1 MSQGECDQ
9 HILAGGG
16 GGRCSCVCT
25 ARLAVL
31 PASALWKYKVVVVV
45 VVAQGSCVF
54 VLLGYDGAF
63 LNCCLAVDVCEVLGG
78 VQYGVR
84 AVR

>member
-1 MSQGECDQ
+1 MNIYWQVVE
-9 HILAGGG
+9 GGG
-16 GGRCSCVCT
+16 VHVSVPRGWPYFRRRRCG
-25 ARLAVL
+25 
-31 PASALWKYKVVVVV
+31 KYKVVVVV

>member
-1 MSQGECDQ
+1 MCMYRA
-9 HILAGGG
+9 AGRTSGVG
-16 GGRCSCVCT
+16 VVENT
-25 ARLAVL
+25 KLL
-31 PASALWKYKVVVVV
+31 LLLLLLLWLK
-45 VVAQGSCVF
+45 AAVF

>member
-1 MSQGECDQ
+1 VINIYWQVVE
-9 HILAGGG
+9 GGG
-16 GGRCSCVCT
+16 GHVYVPRGWPYFRRGRCG
-25 ARLAVL
+25 
-31 PASALWKYKVVVVV
+31 KYKVVVVVVVVV

-63 LNCCLAVDVCEVLGG
+63 LNCCLAVDVCEVLCG